1 MTEKEEKIIKAGL
14 RLFAKKGFAS
24 TTVQDIVN
32 ECEIS
37 KGSFY
42 LHFKSKDALL
52 LDIIKYYIDR
62 MMDNMK
68 RIQEKHA
75 IPKEIFKEQIA
86 YQFKESK
93 EQRDFILVMISEHSI
108 PENSKI
114 KEYFQEIS
122 DKFHETY
129 YDVLFSAYGD
139 TCQPYLADLSII
151 VQGIVQSYQN
161 LFIFHELDIDI
172 DELAS
177 FIVRRVDEMIDGLLT
192 SGEKPML
199 NLDIFYSY
207 RNGDNHTDQMK
218 ILQEI
223 DKLKKEVELP
233 EDIIITLEVIEEE
246 LKKDVVRKPVI
257 KGMLTN
263 LEKQKNLQGL
273 FEMIS
278 HFLMD
283 N

>member
-52 LDIIKYYIDR
+52 LAIIKYYIDR
-62 MMDNMK
+62 TMDNMK

-114 KEYFQEIS
+114 KEYFQKIG

-129 YDVLFSAYGD
+129 YEVLFSAYGD
-139 TCQPYLADLSII
+139 TCQPYLADLSIM

-177 FIVRRVDEMIDGLLT
+177 FIVRRVDEMIDGLL
-192 SGEKPML
+192 SNGEKPML

-207 RNGDNHTDQMK
+207 RNGQDHTDQMK

-246 LKKDVVRKPVI
+246 LKKDVFRKPVI

-263 LEKQKNLQGL
+263 LEKQKNMQGL
-273 FEMIS
+273 IERIS